1 MVESIGFEGIAI
13 NAWLVWIVPFIGAAL
28 IPALAKKSIRFSN
41 ISAVGFAIISA
52 LLAATLI
59 PIVVSGSEIHS
70 QIPWIPTLNI
80 KAGILADPLSVI
92 MTNLVAWISSLIIIY
107 SVGYMHGDRDLT
119 RYWFFMLFFIGSMQL
134 IVLSDNLLMVFFG
147 WEGVGFAS
155 YALIGFWYADRKK
168 DYVGREGHI
177 VRGIAMWASP
187 THAGIK
193 AFLMTRAGDVMML
206 SGMFLIF
213 MHAGTF
219 GFKELLADQTWAHN
233 MMEQNLLVPAAI
245 LLFGG
250 AIGKSAQ
257 FPLNEWLLEA
267 MTGPTPVSALIHAA
281 TMVKA
286 GVFLVARIG
295 PLFFAL
301 AAFDAAAFFEV
312 VAWIGA
318 ITAFLLATQAIV
330 NPEIKKVLAYSTGSQ
345 IGYMMM
351 ALGIAGL
358 STQFVDGYTAG
369 FFHLMSHAMFKA
381 SLFMA
386 AGAILHVVG
395 SRFMTD
401 MGGLRKNMN
410 KTFIFMLLSA
420 LSLAGAPL
428 ITSGFWSKDA
438 IFAALLE
445 SGTSTGISLFFIAF
459 IVAIMTAFYTFRM
472 VGMVFFGTKS
482 KHIQTIEQNSYNK
495 SQYVSSISSDPT
507 DEQRLKPDH
516 ENSLKHDPKHQIHE
530 VKAVMWV
537 PFAILAVS
545 TVLIGLVG
553 FIFEEEIHSIMASY
567 LSSSFG
573 IGETLST
580 HNSANNIQ
588 QNTSP
593 TTEGLNPIALL
604 SSFVAF
610 GIGSGLG
617 IFFYII
623 RKKDPEII
631 SKYPVLK
638 QTWLFLYNRWYLNSF
653 LYWGFVKIPL
663 RLYQLIWLYFEN
675 IIAQGINPA
684 LQYIYELYVKMG
696 KIYSDWGYPNIS
708 FCLCGWN
715 YCRSNY
721 VIFIGGMGGTRND

>member
-1 MVESIGFEGIAI
+1 MVESVGFEGIAI
-13 NAWLVWIVPFIGAAL
+13 NVWLVWIVPFLGAAL
-28 IPALAKKSIRFSN
+28 IPALAKKSTRFSN

-59 PIVVSGSEIHS
+59 PLATSGTEIHS
-70 QIPWIPTLNI
+70 QIPWISALNI
-80 KAGILADPLSVI
+80 KAGILADPLSII

-107 SVGYMHGDRDLT
+107 SVGYMHGDRDLV

-177 VRGIAMWASP
+177 VKGIAMWASP

-213 MHAGTF
+213 MYAGTF
-219 GFKELLADQTWAHN
+219 GFKELLADQTWAHT
-233 MMEQNLLVPAAI
+233 MMEQNLLVPAAV

-301 AAFDAAAFFEV
+301 AAFDAAVFFEV
-312 VAWIGA
+312 VAWVGA

-410 KTFIFMLLSA
+410 KTFIFMLLSG

-445 SGTSTGISLFFIAF
+445 SGTSTGGALFFIAF

-482 KHIQTIEQNSYNK
+482 KHIQAIEQSSSHT
-495 SQYVSSISSDPT
+495 SQSVSYVSSEPLD
-507 DEQRLKPDH
+507 DHHNLKQDTT
-516 ENSLKHDPKHQIHE
+516 PKIHE
-530 VKAVMWV
+530 VTPIMWV
-537 PFAILAVS
+537 PFAILAIS
-545 TVLIGLVG
+545 TILIGLVG

-567 LSSSFG
+567 LFSSFG
-573 IGETLST
+573 IGESIST
-580 HNSANNIQ
+580 NNSANTIE
-588 QNTSP
+588 QNAGQ
-593 TTEGLNPIALL
+593 TTEALNPIALV

-617 IFFYII
+617 ILFYII

-631 SKYPVLK
+631 SRYPILK
-638 QTWLFLYNRWYLNSF
+638 KAWSFLYNRWYLNSL
-653 LYWGFVKIPL
+653 LYWGFVTIPL
-663 RLYQLIWLYFEN
+663 RLYQIIWLYFEN

-684 LQYIYELYVKMG
+684 LQFSMSYLSKWVKYTQTGVTQTYLFVFAAGIIIVLIMLY
-696 KIYSDWGYPNIS
+696 
-708 FCLCGWN
+708 L
-715 YCRSNY
+715 
-721 VIFIGGMGGTRND
+721 

>member
-1 MVESIGFEGIAI
+1 MVESVGFEGIAI
-13 NAWLVWIVPFIGAAL
+13 NVWLVWIVPFVGAAL
-28 IPALAKKSIRFSN
+28 IPALAKKSTRFSN
-41 ISAVGFAIISA
+41 MSAVGFAIISA

-59 PIVVSGSEIHS
+59 PLATSGSEIHS
-70 QIPWIPTLNI
+70 QIPWISALNI
-80 KAGILADPLSVI
+80 KAGILADPLSII

-107 SVGYMHGDRDLT
+107 SVGYMHGDRDLV

-177 VRGIAMWASP
+177 VKGIAMWASP

-213 MHAGTF
+213 MYAGTF
-219 GFKELLADQTWAHN
+219 GFKELLADQTWAHA
-233 MMEQNLLVPAAI
+233 MMEQNLLVPAAV

-301 AAFDAAAFFEV
+301 AAFDAAVFFEV
-312 VAWIGA
+312 VAWVGA

-410 KTFIFMLLSA
+410 KTFIFMLLSG

-445 SGTSTGISLFFIAF
+445 SGTSTGGALFFIAF

-482 KHIQTIEQNSYNK
+482 KHIQAIEQTSSHTSQSVSYA
-495 SQYVSSISSDPT
+495 SSEPSAD
-507 DEQRLKPDH
+507 DHHNLKQDT
-516 ENSLKHDPKHQIHE
+516 KPKIHE
-530 VKAVMWV
+530 VTPIMWV
-537 PFAILAVS
+537 PFAILAIS
-545 TVLIGLVG
+545 TILIGLVG
-553 FIFEEEIHSIMASY
+553 FIFEEEIHTIMASY
-567 LSSSFG
+567 LFSSFG
-573 IGETLST
+573 IGEAIST
-580 HNSANNIQ
+580 HNSANNIEQ
-588 QNTSP
+588 IAGQ
-593 TTEGLNPIALL
+593 TTEALNPIALV

-617 IFFYII
+617 ILFYII

-631 SKYPVLK
+631 SRYPILK
-638 QTWLFLYNRWYLNSF
+638 KAWSFLYNRWYLNSL
-653 LYWGFVKIPL
+653 LYWGFVTIPL
-663 RLYQLIWLYFEN
+663 RLYQIIWLYFEN
-675 IIAQGINPA
+675 LIAQGINPA
-684 LQYIYELYVKMG
+684 LQFSMSYLSKWVKYTQTGVTQTYLFVFAAGIIIVLIMLY
-696 KIYSDWGYPNIS
+696 
-708 FCLCGWN
+708 L
-715 YCRSNY
+715 
-721 VIFIGGMGGTRND
+721 

>member
-1 MVESIGFEGIAI
+1 MVETFGLEGLGI
-13 NAWLVWIVPFIGAAL
+13 NIWLVWILPFVGAA
-28 IPALAKKSIRFSN
+28 IIAGVARVVSSKATN
-41 ISAVGFAIISA
+41 YAAVGFALASAISA
-52 LLAATLI
+52 TTLI
-59 PIVVSGSEIHS
+59 PMGLAGDEVHS
-70 QIPWIPTLNI
+70 QISWISSVNL
-80 KAGILADPLSVI
+80 KAGVLADPLSVI
-92 MTNLVAWISSLIIIY
+92 MTNLVAWISFLIFVY
-107 SVGYMHGDRDLT
+107 SVGYMHGDNDLT

-155 YALIGFWYADRKK
+155 YALIGFWYYDKKK
-168 DYVGREGHI
+168 DFVGREGHKAG
-177 VRGIAMWASP
+177 GIALWYSP

-213 MHAGTF
+213 MYAGTF
-219 GFKELLADQTWAHN
+219 GFKELLADQTWAHT
-233 MMEQNLLVPAAI
+233 MMEQNLLVPAAV

-286 GVFLVARIG
+286 GVFLIARIG

-395 SRFMTD
+395 SRFMKD

-410 KTFIFMLLSA
+410 KTFLFMLLSA
-420 LSLAGAPL
+420 LSLASAPL

-445 SGTSTGISLFFIAF
+445 SGTSTGSALFFIAF

-482 KHIQTIEQNSYNK
+482 KHVQSVEQTSTTTTSQSVSY
-495 SQYVSSISSDPT
+495 ISSEPSH
-507 DEQRLKPDH
+507 DH
-516 ENSLKHDPKHQIHE
+516 DVKHDTKPIIHE
-530 VKAVMWV
+530 VRPIMWV
-537 PFAILAVS
+537 PFAILAIS
-545 TVLIGLVG
+545 TILIGLVG
-553 FIFEEEIHSIMASY
+553 FIFEEEIHSIMATY
-567 LSSSFG
+567 LFSSFG
-573 IGETLST
+573 IGEAIGT
-580 HNSANNIQ
+580 HNSANNIEQ
-588 QNTSP
+588 KLAQ
-593 TTEGLNPIALL
+593 TTETLNPIAFV

-617 IFFYII
+617 ILFYII

-631 SKYPVLK
+631 SRYPILK
-638 QTWLFLYNRWYLNSF
+638 QAWSFLYNRWYLNSL

-663 RLYQLIWLYFEN
+663 RLYQLIWIYFEN

-684 LQYIYELYVKMG
+684 LQFSMSYLSKVVKYTQTGVTQTYLFVFAAGIIVVLIMLY
-696 KIYSDWGYPNIS
+696 
-708 FCLCGWN
+708 L
-715 YCRSNY
+715 
-721 VIFIGGMGGTRND
+721 